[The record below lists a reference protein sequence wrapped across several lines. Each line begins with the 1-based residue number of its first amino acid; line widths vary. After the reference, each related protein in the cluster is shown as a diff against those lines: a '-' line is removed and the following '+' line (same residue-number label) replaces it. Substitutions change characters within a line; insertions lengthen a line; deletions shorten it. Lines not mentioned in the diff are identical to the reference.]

1 MIADFQCHTRRVR
14 VVERISDILPQPN
27 LAVIVASLNTLSSTH
42 LHHIYEG
49 ARIAPGLICATYGHS
64 VRSQILVRSAAA
76 RLRAIDAGEP
86 WIISVPNLRVGS
98 EDILGWRIMG
108 SQSEAQETTKAMSGG
123 QGVLAISTHS
133 DGIDAFLG
141 PSLTLC
147 PFKRAGISFDGANSP
162 SCKTTGFCHRLK
174 MPLADAIMSEQTISP
189 DILSARVLIMDAC
202 YGLLLA
208 NSPVSPTYGL
218 SSRFMHSATLG
229 AIITTWELALLDV
242 RKLQPI
248 LLDLGRGLSI
258 GRAVGN
264 FNRSSY
270 ARTWAHRFCILGD
283 PDVRITQNNAPL
295 IRHFTARVAEHVS
308 NEALTD
314 LTELRFCRAY
324 LDSALNGLS
333 AAGQDS
339 LPEERAT
346 QKAESVKRAIDAL
359 RKYEL
364 SILHRNTEH
373 NVKILRQRL
382 HIELIEDIFIRGS
395 ILHDWAGFV
404 RSRRVRW
411 MYSSCWNCG
420 EITKLTVA
428 RLTISRVAAR
438 RIVLCPCCGVI
449 EDAPAHSTIRFSIN
463 NECNEVSLV
472 GDLPQRLWKAA
483 LMIRYRIR
491 EWDTKWPWPA
501 DETGYPRKAFRIPEE
516 LHNGP
521 ATVLFVIVAG
531 GSIAVLGRELHTNLC
546 DPADHSALRDA
557 AKELGLHG
565 GPNHLDDRN
574 HPPGVF
580 RLERG

>member
-1 MIADFQCHTRRVR
+1 MATVTLKKWKCMVGAPVFLPVDYHGQEDFMIDDEGQPVWPVRSEDDRSALTKIAGLFGAKLISVPARIGIARCRGDEVVALGGDVEYDARLYAHLTGRCVR

-283 PDVRITQNNAPL
+283 P
-295 IRHFTARVAEHVS
+295 
-308 NEALTD
+308 
-314 LTELRFCRAY
+314 
-324 LDSALNGLS
+324 
-333 AAGQDS
+333 
-339 LPEERAT
+339 
-346 QKAESVKRAIDAL
+346 
-359 RKYEL
+359 
-364 SILHRNTEH
+364 
-373 NVKILRQRL
+373 
-382 HIELIEDIFIRGS
+382 
-395 ILHDWAGFV
+395 
-404 RSRRVRW
+404 
-411 MYSSCWNCG
+411 
-420 EITKLTVA
+420 
-428 RLTISRVAAR
+428 
-438 RIVLCPCCGVI
+438 
-449 EDAPAHSTIRFSIN
+449 
-463 NECNEVSLV
+463 
-472 GDLPQRLWKAA
+472 
-483 LMIRYRIR
+483 
-491 EWDTKWPWPA
+491 
-501 DETGYPRKAFRIPEE
+501 
-516 LHNGP
+516 
-521 ATVLFVIVAG
+521 
-531 GSIAVLGRELHTNLC
+531 
-546 DPADHSALRDA
+546 
-557 AKELGLHG
+557 
-565 GPNHLDDRN
+565 
-574 HPPGVF
+574 
-580 RLERG
+580 